1 MIKFLNT
8 LSDLQTQISKWKYS
22 RYRVG
27 LVPTM
32 GSLHDG
38 HLSLLKIARKHC
50 DKVVT
55 SIYVNPQQFAESEDF
70 DTYPRSIGTDLEKL
84 IKSDA
89 CDLVFRPNQMYHKN
103 HATKIVSNGLAQ
115 SLEAD
120 ARPHFFDGVSII
132 VLKLFNQIQPDI
144 AVFGE
149 KDFQQLLVIKQLTR
163 DLDLPIQIIAGKI
176 WREKDGLAMS
186 SRNSYLSKSE
196 REIAPN
202 IYRVLKITRE
212 KIQQGF
218 EVNEA
223 IKHGTLE
230 LESIG
235 INQIDYFS
243 LRDANNLELLTH
255 FNKNSRL
262 LIALNVG
269 KTRLID
275 NVPVPF
281 I

>member
-55 SIYVNPQQFAESEDF
+55 SIYVNPQQFADSEDF
-70 DTYPRSIGTDLEKL
+70 DTYPRSRGTDLEKL